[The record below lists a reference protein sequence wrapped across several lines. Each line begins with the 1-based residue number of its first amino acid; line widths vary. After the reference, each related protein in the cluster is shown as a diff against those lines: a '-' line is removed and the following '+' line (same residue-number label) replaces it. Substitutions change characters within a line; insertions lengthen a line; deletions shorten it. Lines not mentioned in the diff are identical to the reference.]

1 MAGTDA
7 LIGKTFSHYRIVERL
22 GGGGMGVV
30 YKAEDTRLDRFVAIK
45 FLPDDLAND
54 APAIERFRREA
65 KAASALNHPNI
76 CTIYD
81 IGEEGGDRFIAMEYL
96 DGVTLKRR
104 IAGKAMDLD
113 ELLALAIEI
122 ADALDAAHSQNIVHR
137 DIKPANVFIT
147 KRGHA
152 KVLDFGLAKVSG
164 SSRSSGQMSSS
175 PASGLSSMDTIGVD
189 TNQLTSPGTSLGTVA
204 YMSPEQVRG
213 KELDARTD
221 LFSFGVVLYEM
232 STGQLPF
239 RGETSAVIFEAIM
252 NRAPVS
258 PVRLNPELPVKFEA
272 LLQKALD
279 KDRNLRYQSAAE
291 LRTDL
296 MRLKREIE
304 SGSSSSSFTGL
315 PAAES
320 HGSGAVPVASGSAPA
335 APASGSAPAVA
346 STSATV
352 PAAPGSSSSV
362 SAAVASSTGSASSAS
377 SASGS
382 RKWVPWLAGAA
393 AFALVAGG
401 VFFVSTRHAGALTEK
416 DTAVLSEFVNTTGDP
431 VFDGTLKQALA
442 VQLDQSPYL
451 NLLPDSKVQ
460 EALKYMGRKPDERVT
475 RDLAREISL
484 RENAKAIISGS
495 ITGLGSHYVIT
506 VEAINA
512 QSGDSLAREQT
523 EASSKEEVLKSLDK
537 AASGL
542 RQRLGESLASV
553 QQFAT
558 PLAEATTSS
567 LDALKEYSIGNE
579 LHNRSHDDDSLEHLK
594 RATEMDG
601 NFALA
606 WATLGTVNSNRGS
619 RKLADEQI
627 RKAYDLRE
635 RASERERLYITGHY
649 YGIVTGDIEKEI
661 ELYHQWLQVYPRDI
675 RAWANLSL
683 ELEQLGE
690 QEKGLEAATQD
701 LVVSPG
707 DTYGYQNQMSA
718 YLYLNRWDEARA
730 VGDLATSQKKDTVA
744 IHSFFMY
751 LAAAKRDEGELRR
764 HLAWAAGKSAEY
776 GLTARLFGYQDT
788 LGRIKA
794 SRETAQQVL
803 SLAQKF
809 GFNEAGA
816 NQAGARA
823 MRDAFHGFSE
833 SARQTAAEAVRLTD
847 ERTSRSNAAVA
858 FAQVGET
865 AQAEKVINDLDKA
878 SPGDTVIKYGFSPA
892 VRAMLM
898 LHRNQAA
905 QAIVELEPV
914 RKYDLAFPLGGNNP
928 AFLLLYVRGQAYLQ
942 AKDGVKA
949 AGEFQKILDHNGLN
963 TTSVFLPLA
972 QLELARAYVLQGD
985 LAKGKTA
992 YQDFFAVWKDADPD
1006 VPVLVA
1012 AKSEYAKLK

>member
-1 MAGTDA
+1 MA
-7 LIGKTFSHYRIVERL
+7 IV
-22 GGGGMGVV
+22 
-30 YKAEDTRLDRFVAIK
+30 A
-45 FLPDDLAND
+45 
-54 APAIERFRREA
+54 
-65 KAASALNHPNI
+65 
-76 CTIYD
+76 
-81 IGEEGGDRFIAMEYL
+81 
-96 DGVTLKRR
+96 
-104 IAGKAMDLD
+104 
-113 ELLALAIEI
+113 
-122 ADALDAAHSQNIVHR
+122 
-137 DIKPANVFIT
+137 
-147 KRGHA
+147 
-152 KVLDFGLAKVSG
+152 
-164 SSRSSGQMSSS
+164 
-175 PASGLSSMDTIGVD
+175 
-189 TNQLTSPGTSLGTVA
+189 
-204 YMSPEQVRG
+204 
-213 KELDARTD
+213 
-221 LFSFGVVLYEM
+221 
-232 STGQLPF
+232 
-239 RGETSAVIFEAIM
+239 
-252 NRAPVS
+252 
-258 PVRLNPELPVKFEA
+258 
-272 LLQKALD
+272 
-279 KDRNLRYQSAAE
+279 
-291 LRTDL
+291 
-296 MRLKREIE
+296 
-304 SGSSSSSFTGL
+304 
-315 PAAES
+315 
-320 HGSGAVPVASGSAPA
+320 GAVAFVVVAA
-335 APASGSAPAVA
+335 
-346 STSATV
+346 
-352 PAAPGSSSSV
+352 
-362 SAAVASSTGSASSAS
+362 
-377 SASGS
+377 
-382 RKWVPWLAGAA
+382 
-393 AFALVAGG
+393 G
-401 VFFVSTRHAGALTEK
+401 VFFFSTKHARALTDK
-416 DTAVLSEFVNTTGDP
+416 DTVVLSEFVNTTGDP

-451 NLLPDSKVQ
+451 NLLPESKAQ
-460 EALKYMGRKPDERVT
+460 EALKFMGRKPDERVT

-495 ITGLGSHYVIT
+495 IAGLGSHYVIT

-579 LHNRSHDDDSLEHLK
+579 LHNRSHDDDSLEHLR

-601 NFALA
+601 NFAMA
-606 WATLGTVNSNRGS
+606 WATLGIVNSNRGS
-619 RKLADEQI
+619 RKLAEEQI

-649 YGIVTGDIEKEI
+649 YGNVTGDAEKEI
-661 ELYHQWLQVYPRDI
+661 ELYRQWLQVYPRDI

-701 LVVSPG
+701 LAVSPG

-764 HLAWAAGKSAEY
+764 HLGWAAGKSAEY

-823 MRDAFHGFSE
+823 LRDAFHGFSE
-833 SARQTAAEAVRLTD
+833 SARQTAAEALRLTD

-905 QAIVELEPV
+905 QAIAELEPV

-1012 AKSEYAKLK
+1012 AKAEYAKLK